1 MFLYSIIR
9 YSKYAYIYLL
19 FYIFYIQYFT
29 YFAFFLHQIFSS
41 PNRDELLR
49 GASEYSL
56 YFVALAVGAGLIQFI
71 GVRTLRERERESNN
85 SLSQPF
91 SFSSPPLQ
99 TVTLSIAGERLTVRL
114 RINTF
119 TAMLRQEI
127 GWYDR
132 RENSTGALTQRLATD
147 ASEVKGVSF

>member
-1 MFLYSIIR
+1 M
-9 YSKYAYIYLL
+9 
-19 FYIFYIQYFT
+19 
-29 YFAFFLHQIFSS
+29 
-41 PNRDELLR
+41 
-49 GASEYSL
+49 
-56 YFVALAVGAGLIQFI
+56 
-71 GVRTLRERERESNN
+71 
-85 SLSQPF
+85 SQPF

-119 TAMLRQEI
+119 TAMLKQEI
-127 GWYDR
+127 GWFDR

>member
-1 MFLYSIIR
+1 MHTCTC
-9 YSKYAYIYLL
+9 
-19 FYIFYIQYFT
+19 YFT
-29 YFAFFLHQIFSS
+29 YFKCFAFSLHQIFSS
-41 PNRDELLR
+41 PDRDELLR

-71 GVRTLRERERESNN
+71 GVRTLRERESNN

-127 GWYDR
+127 GWFDR

>member
-1 MFLYSIIR
+1 MHTYTC
-9 YSKYAYIYLL
+9 
-19 FYIFYIQYFT
+19 YFT
-29 YFAFFLHQIFSS
+29 YFKCFAFSLHQIFSS
-41 PNRDELLR
+41 PDRDELLR

-71 GVRTLRERERESNN
+71 GVRTLRERESNN

-127 GWYDR
+127 GWFDR